1 MDITVKGI
9 VLNTKDYKDND
20 KLLTILTLEKGKI
33 LVKARGVK
41 KSSSKLKA
49 FCQSFCFADFELIE
63 SKAGYVLTG
72 VNEIE
77 NFFGLTCDIDKFS
90 YAFAVLEI
98 VNKLCQENQIYVDIF
113 LDTLRCLKQMNFEN
127 TNPTLSLAK
136 FIINILNFEG
146 VNLNLSKCNSCKS
159 PLVSDIYLH
168 MSTGE
173 VLCIACKN
181 FNCEQIDK
189 AVFATLKILANC
201 EYSKLS
207 TIKLSNQIISNTLK
221 TLLKNLK
228 HKFDIY
234 VKSIE
239 L

>member
-20 KLLTILTLEKGKI
+20 KLITILTLEKGKI

-77 NFFGLTCDIDKFS
+77 NFFGLTSDIDKFS

-98 VNKLCQENQIYVDIF
+98 VNKLCQENQVYVDIF
-113 LDTLRCLKQMNFEN
+113 IDTLRCLKQMNFEN
-127 TNPTLSLAK
+127 TNPVMCLAK
-136 FIINILNFEG
+136 YIINVLNFEG

-159 PLVSDIYLH
+159 PLVSDIYLD

-173 VLCIACKN
+173 VLCTACKN
-181 FNCEQIDK
+181 FDCEQIDK
-189 AVFATLKILANC
+189 AVFSALKILSNSQ
-201 EYSKLS
+201 YSKLS
-207 TIKLSNQIISNTLK
+207 TIKFSKVILQNTLK

-234 VKSIE
+234 LKSIE